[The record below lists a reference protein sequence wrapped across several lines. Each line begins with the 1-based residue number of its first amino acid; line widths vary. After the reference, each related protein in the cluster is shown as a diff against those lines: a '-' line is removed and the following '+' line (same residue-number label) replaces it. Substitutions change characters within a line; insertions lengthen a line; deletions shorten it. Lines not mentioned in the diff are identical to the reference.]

1 MVFAHTAA
9 LAESLP
15 VVGEGAV
22 VRAFSKATKEVTR
35 IAKTY
40 RRQQFTVGDI
50 AASVECSSRTVRR
63 VLNELTE
70 LGYLEKRETKAG
82 VANEFGALE
91 EPAEGEVELPNLNGP
106 FTPDESAEEG
116 SGREQPSGE
125 PDNSSIR
132 VSSTEFVWV
141 TGVDTRPEA
150 RFRRGRATLPAPGDT
165 DMAAPSG

>member
-82 VANEFGALE
+82 VANEFRALE
-91 EPAEGEVELPNLNGP
+91 EPDEGEVELPDLNKP
-106 FTPDESAEEG
+106 FTPDESPEEG
-116 SGREQPSGE
+116 SGHEISSGE
-125 PDNSSIR
+125 PDHSSIG
-132 VSSTEFVWV
+132 VSSTGFAWV
-141 TGVDTRPEA
+141 TGVNTRMEA
-150 RFRRGRATLPAPGDT
+150 RFRHGRATLPAPVDADT
-165 DMAAPSG
+165 AAPSG